1 MYTQQNNIDISTYC
15 SDGASDRLNQD
26 LFIPFFQAKSLCLK
40 HPFSETIGNAGY
52 RDGNKTENYYSLF
65 TNNLPRG
72 ISVSE
77 EYKKG
82 VDHPEEL
89 VLTFYISEGFICDL
103 NIKTK
108 EFTKKIQD
116 DYMNVLESF
125 SEKII
130 RRDKTVLSNNSE
142 AGCLITKEGAEGS
155 GAVIVSFEDYGM
167 DPLSEYWQQ
176 YAFGQALVKYLNSQ
190 DASIQYQVSNDSEF
204 SMVIAIKGDTTE

>member
-1 MYTQQNNIDISTYC
+1 
-15 SDGASDRLNQD
+15 
-26 LFIPFFQAKSLCLK
+26 
-40 HPFSETIGNAGY
+40 
-52 RDGNKTENYYSLF
+52 LF
-65 TNNLPRG
+65 TNDLPHG

-77 EYKKG
+77 EYRKG

-89 VLTFYISEGFICDL
+89 ALTFHISEGFICDL

-108 EFTKKIQD
+108 EFSKKIQD

-130 RRDKTVLSNNSE
+130 RRDKTLLSNNSE
-142 AGCLITKEGAEGS
+142 AGCLITNEGAEGS

-167 DPLSEYWQQ
+167 DPLSEYWEQ
-176 YAFGQALVKYLNSQ
+176 YAFAQALVKNLNSQ

-204 SMVIAIKGDTTE
+204 SMVIAIKGDATE